1 MSTRIAVID
10 DEQVFLDLL
19 QELLSDEG
27 YEPHVFPDGAAA
39 YSRVRDLAPA
49 AIILDMRMESPTA
62 GWQLLERA
70 WQDPALLSTPMILCS
85 GDLPLPRERAAD
97 LREHACAHLAKPFDL
112 ADLLAL
118 LERMTGG
125 PTRD

>member
-49 AIILDMRMESPTA
+49 AIILDMRNGEPY
-62 GWQLLERA
+62 GW
-70 WQDPALLSTPMILCS
+70 
-85 GDLPLPRERAAD
+85 
-97 LREHACAHLAKPFDL
+97 LAV
-112 ADLLAL
+112 A
-118 LERMTGG
+118 
-125 PTRD
+125 